1 MIRILFYV
9 LFVLVLGAGFAWL
22 ADRPGELSLIWQGQR
37 IEMSLMV
44 AATLLA
50 SLISAIL
57 VVVWLLRVVWLSP
70 HSISRYF
77 RARKRDRGYQAL
89 STGLIAAGAG
99 DSALARKMTARTR
112 GLLSADQEPLIH
124 LLEAQ
129 TALIEGKYDDAR
141 KKFELMADD
150 PETRD
155 LGLRGLYLE
164 ARRLGANEAA
174 RQYAER
180 AADKAPHLPWATLA
194 ALDYRSQTGQWDE
207 AIRLLDQSRAA
218 HVIDRKEA
226 DRKKAV
232 LLTARAA
239 EKLEADPK
247 GARDD
252 AQAALKLSE
261 TLVPAGLIAAKA
273 LFREDNLRKAAS
285 ILEKLWKHEP
295 HPEVARVYVRAR
307 SGDSAI
313 DRLKRANK
321 LEALKP
327 NNVVS
332 LATVA
337 ESALEARELQLARAK
352 AEAAAR
358 IQPSESIFLLL
369 ADIEEADTGDDGR
382 IRHWMNQALKSPR
395 DPAWTADGVTAPE
408 WLPVSPVSGR
418 LDAFEWKMPV
428 ARIAGPVEEGSIDIA
443 DEAIRSLPPVAL
455 AHHREEPIQKLAEKV
470 VETRVK
476 AAAPVK
482 AGEIAEEPA
491 VKTVAVPAPAESVI
505 VPRTDKA
512 GTKPTPA
519 KTDEPVVEPFFG
531 RPPDDPGVRK
541 DSAKSVETI
550 AVPAPTESVIVP
562 QTVKTET
569 KPAPAKA
576 DGSVVEPFFGRP
588 PDDPGVRKDSA
599 KPLEKTTFRLF

>member
-9 LFVLVLGAGFAWL
+9 LIVLALGAGFAWL
-22 ADRPGELSLIWQGQR
+22 ADRPGELSVIWQGQR

-50 SLISAIL
+50 SLIAAIL
-57 VVVWLLRVVWLSP
+57 IVVWFIRVVWLSP

-112 GLLSADQEPLIH
+112 GLISSDQEPLIH

-150 PETRD
+150 PETRE

-164 ARRLGANEAA
+164 AKRLGANEAA

-207 AIRLLDQSRAA
+207 AIRLLDQSRAG

-252 AQAALKLSE
+252 AQAALKLAE
-261 TLVPAGLIAAKA
+261 DLVPAGLIAAKA

-285 ILEKLWKHEP
+285 ILEKLWKQDP
-295 HPEVARVYVRAR
+295 HPEVAKLYVRAR
-307 SGDSAI
+307 SGDSAA

-321 LEALKP
+321 LEALRP
-327 NNVVS
+327 NNAVA

-337 ESALEARELQLARAK
+337 ESALEARELPLARAK

-358 IQPSESIFLLL
+358 IQPNEGIFLLL

-418 LDAFEWKMPV
+418 LDAFEWKQPV
-428 ARIAGPVEEGSIDIA
+428 AQIAGPVEEGTVDVA
-443 DEAIRSLPPVAL
+443 DEAIRSLPPVAI
-455 AHHREEPIQKLAEKV
+455 AHQRPEPEPQPE
-470 VETRVK
+470 R
-476 AAAPVK
+476 AA
-482 AGEIAEEPA
+482 
-491 VKTVAVPAPAESVI
+491 
-505 VPRTDKA
+505 
-512 GTKPTPA
+512 TPA
-519 KTDEPVVEPFFG
+519 KTRAVVETAEKPEK
-531 RPPDDPGVRK
+531 V
-541 DSAKSVETI
+541 VVQTI

-562 QTVKTET
+562 QTVKVEPKPKPVKTDET
-569 KPAPAKA
+569 T
-576 DGSVVEPFFGRP
+576 VEPFFGRP
-588 PDDPGVRKDSA
+588 PDDPGVRDGS
-599 KPLEKTTFRLF
+599 KPLEKSTFRLF

>member
-1 MIRILFYV
+1 MIRILFFI
-9 LFVLVLGAGFAWL
+9 LIILALGAGFSWL

-50 SLISAIL
+50 SLIAAVLITI
-57 VVVWLLRVVWLSP
+57 WIIRVVWLSP

-77 RARKRDRGYQAL
+77 RARKRDRGYQSL

-99 DSALARKMTARTR
+99 DANLARKMTARTK

-150 PETRD
+150 PETRE

-164 ARRLGANEAA
+164 AKRLGANEAA

-194 ALDYRSQTGQWDE
+194 ALDYRGQTGQWDE
-207 AIRLLDQSRAA
+207 AIRLIDQSRAA
-218 HVIDRKEA
+218 HVLDRKEA

-232 LLTARAA
+232 LLTARASD
-239 EKLEADPK
+239 KLEADPK

-252 AQAALKLSE
+252 ANAALKLAE

-273 LFREDNLRKAAS
+273 LFREDNLRKGAS

-295 HPEVARVYVRAR
+295 HPEVARLYVRAR
-307 SGDSAI
+307 SGDSAL

-321 LEALKP
+321 LEAMKP
-327 NNVVS
+327 NNAVS

-337 ESALEARELQLARAK
+337 EAALEARELSLARSK

-358 IQPSESIFLLL
+358 LAPSESVFLLL

-395 DPAWTADGVTAPE
+395 DPAWTADGVTSPD
-408 WLPVSPVSGR
+408 WLPVSPVSGQ
-418 LDAFEWKMPV
+418 LDAFEWKAPV
-428 ARIAGPVEEGSIDIA
+428 SQLSGPVEEGTLSSIDA
-443 DEAIRSLPPVAL
+443 AIRALPPVSVSPV
-455 AHHREEPIQKLAEKV
+455 RVDTTVEEAPLKPQIIEAVEQK
-470 VETRVK
+470 
-476 AAAPVK
+476 PD
-482 AGEIAEEPA
+482 PQ
-491 VKTVAVPAPAESVI
+491 
-505 VPRTDKA
+505 
-512 GTKPTPA
+512 
-519 KTDEPVVEPFFG
+519 PVVAEIVEQPAAKPETGTEIERPPETIVTDAVGERKKLEASNAEPFFG
-531 RPPDDPGVRK
+531 HAPDDPGVRK
-541 DSAKSVETI
+541 D
-550 AVPAPTESVIVP
+550 
-562 QTVKTET
+562 
-569 KPAPAKA
+569 
-576 DGSVVEPFFGRP
+576 
-588 PDDPGVRKDSA
+588 

>member
-9 LFVLVLGAGFAWL
+9 LIVLALGAGFAWL
-22 ADRPGELSLIWQGQR
+22 ADRPGELSLIWQGSR
-37 IEMSLMV
+37 VEMSLMV

-50 SLISAIL
+50 SLIAAIL
-57 VVVWLLRVVWLSP
+57 IVIWLIRVVWLSP

-99 DSALARKMTARTR
+99 DSALARKMTVRTR
-112 GLLSADQEPLIH
+112 GLLSSDQEPLIH

-150 PETRD
+150 PETRE

-164 ARRLGANEAA
+164 AKRLGANEAA
-174 RQYAER
+174 RQFAER

-207 AIRLLDQSRAA
+207 AIRLLDQSRAS

-232 LLTARAA
+232 LLTARAT

-252 AQAALKLSE
+252 ALAALKLADD
-261 TLVPAGLIAAKA
+261 LVPAGLVAAKA

-285 ILEKLWKHEP
+285 ILEKLWKQEP
-295 HPEVARVYVRAR
+295 HPEVAKLYVRAR

-321 LEALKP
+321 LEALRP
-327 NNVVS
+327 NNPVA
-332 LATVA
+332 LAAVA
-337 ESALEARELQLARAK
+337 ESALEARELSLARAK

-358 IQPSESIFLLL
+358 IQPNEGIFLLL

-395 DPAWTADGVTAPE
+395 DPAWTADGVTSPE

-418 LDAFEWKMPV
+418 LDAFEWKQPV
-428 ARIAGPVEEGSIDIA
+428 GQIAGPVEEGTLEAA
-443 DEAIRSLPPVAL
+443 DAAIRSLPPVAVTHQR
-455 AHHREEPIQKLAEKV
+455 AEPEPQQAETPAKPKHVIETPEKTGEV
-470 VETRVK
+470 V
-476 AAAPVK
+476 
-482 AGEIAEEPA
+482 
-491 VKTVAVPAPAESVI
+491 VKTIAVPAPSESVI
-505 VPRTDKA
+505 VPQPVKVEK
-512 GTKPTPA
+512 KPAPA
-519 KTDEPVVEPFFG
+519 KTEEPVVEPFFG
-531 RPPDDPGVRK
+531 RPPDDPGVRD
-541 DSAKSVETI
+541 DSN
-550 AVPAPTESVIVP
+550 
-562 QTVKTET
+562 
-569 KPAPAKA
+569 
-576 DGSVVEPFFGRP
+576 
-588 PDDPGVRKDSA
+588 
-599 KPLEKTTFRLF
+599 KPLAKTSFRLF

>member
-9 LFVLVLGAGFAWL
+9 LIVLALGAGFAWL
-22 ADRPGELSLIWQGQR
+22 ADRPGELSVIWQGQR

-50 SLISAIL
+50 SLIAAVLI
-57 VVVWLLRVVWLSP
+57 VVWLIRVVWLSP

-112 GLLSADQEPLIH
+112 GLISSDQEPLIH

-150 PETRD
+150 PETRE

-164 ARRLGANEAA
+164 AKRLGANEAA

-207 AIRLLDQSRAA
+207 AIRLLDQSRAG

-232 LLTARAA
+232 LLTARAS

-252 AQAALKLSE
+252 AQAALKLAE
-261 TLVPAGLIAAKA
+261 DLIPAGLIAAKA

-285 ILEKLWKHEP
+285 ILEKLWKQDP
-295 HPEVARVYVRAR
+295 HPEVARLYVRAR
-307 SGDSAI
+307 NGDSAS

-321 LEALKP
+321 LEALRP
-327 NNVVS
+327 NNAVA

-337 ESALEARELQLARAK
+337 ESALEARELPLARAK

-358 IQPSESIFLLL
+358 IQPNEGIFLLL

-418 LDAFEWKMPV
+418 LDAFEWKQPV
-428 ARIAGPVEEGSIDIA
+428 AQIAGPVEEGTVDVA
-443 DEAIRSLPPVAL
+443 DEAIRSLPPVAIV
-455 AHHREEPIQKLAEKV
+455 HQRPEPEPQPE
-470 VETRVK
+470 R
-476 AAAPVK
+476 AA
-482 AGEIAEEPA
+482 
-491 VKTVAVPAPAESVI
+491 
-505 VPRTDKA
+505 
-512 GTKPTPA
+512 TPA
-519 KTDEPVVEPFFG
+519 KTRAVVETAEKPEE
-531 RPPDDPGVRK
+531 V
-541 DSAKSVETI
+541 VVQTI

-562 QTVKTET
+562 QTVKVEPKPKPVKTDET
-569 KPAPAKA
+569 T
-576 DGSVVEPFFGRP
+576 VEPFFGRP
-588 PDDPGVRKDSA
+588 PDDPGVRDGS
-599 KPLEKTTFRLF
+599 KPLKKSTFRLF

>member
-9 LFVLVLGAGFAWL
+9 LIVLALGAGFAWL

-50 SLISAIL
+50 SLVAAIL
-57 VVVWLLRVVWLSP
+57 LVVWFIRVVWLSP

-99 DSALARKMTARTR
+99 DSALARKMTARTHA
-112 GLLSADQEPLIH
+112 LLSADQEPLIH

-150 PETRD
+150 PETRE

-164 ARRLGANEAA
+164 AKRLGANEAA

-207 AIRLLDQSRAA
+207 AIRLLDQSRTA
-218 HVIDRKEA
+218 HVIERKEA

-239 EKLEADPK
+239 EKLESDPK

-252 AQAALKLSE
+252 AQAALKLAE
-261 TLVPAGLIAAKA
+261 DLVPAGLIAAKA
-273 LFREDNLRKAAS
+273 LFREDNLRKGAA
-285 ILEKLWKHEP
+285 ILEKLWKQDP
-295 HPEVARVYVRAR
+295 HPEVAKLYVRAR
-307 SGDSAI
+307 SGDSAT

-321 LEALKP
+321 LEALRP
-327 NNVVS
+327 NNPVA
-332 LATVA
+332 LAAVA
-337 ESALEARELQLARAK
+337 EAALEARELPLARSK

-369 ADIEEADTGDDGR
+369 ADIEEADTNDDGR

-418 LDAFEWKMPV
+418 LDAFEWKQPV
-428 ARIAGPVEEGSIDIA
+428 AQIAGPIEDGTPDSA
-443 DEAIRSLPPVAL
+443 DAAIRSLPPVAIV
-455 AHHREEPIQKLAEKV
+455 HQRPEPVRQPERAEPKPAPA
-470 VETRVK
+470 RVI
-476 AAAPVK
+476 
-482 AGEIAEEPA
+482 EAEEKPA
-491 VKTVAVPAPAESVI
+491 ETVVKTIAVPAPSESVI
-505 VPRTDKA
+505 IPQTVKA
-512 GTKPTPA
+512 EPKPA
-519 KTDEPVVEPFFG
+519 SVKTEEKVKAEEKIVEPFFG
-531 RPPDDPGVRK
+531 RPPDDPGVRD
-541 DSAKSVETI
+541 DST
-550 AVPAPTESVIVP
+550 
-562 QTVKTET
+562 
-569 KPAPAKA
+569 
-576 DGSVVEPFFGRP
+576 
-588 PDDPGVRKDSA
+588 
-599 KPLEKTTFRLF
+599 KPLEKSTFRLF

>member
-1 MIRILFYV
+1 MIRILSFAVVV
-9 LFVLVLGAGFAWL
+9 LALAAGFAWL

-50 SLISAIL
+50 SLIAIIL
-57 VVVWLLRVVWLSP
+57 IAIWIVRVVWLSP

-99 DSALARKMTARTR
+99 DAALARKMTARTR
-112 GLLSADQEPLIH
+112 GLISADQEPLIH

-129 TALIEGKYDDAR
+129 TALIEGKNDDAR

-150 PETRD
+150 PETRE

-164 ARRLGANEAA
+164 AKRLGANEAA

-194 ALDYRSQTGQWDE
+194 TLDYRSQSGHWDE
-207 AIRLLDQSRAA
+207 AIKLLDQSRAS
-218 HVIDRKEA
+218 HVIERHEA

-232 LLTARAA
+232 LLTARAKD
-239 EKLEADPK
+239 KLESDPK

-252 AQAALKLSE
+252 ALAALKLSE
-261 TLVPAGLIAAKA
+261 NLIPAGLIAAKA
-273 LFREDNLRKAAS
+273 LFREDNLRKGAS

-295 HPEVARVYVRAR
+295 QAEIAKLYVRAR
-307 SGDSAI
+307 SGDSAV
-313 DRLKRANK
+313 DRLKRASK
-321 LEALKP
+321 LEAIRP
-327 NNVVS
+327 NNAVS
-332 LATVA
+332 LAAVA
-337 ESALEARELQLARAK
+337 ESALEARELSLARSK

-358 IQPSESIFLLL
+358 IQPTEGIFLLL

-395 DPAWTADGVTAPE
+395 DPAWTAEGMTSPE

-428 ARIAGPVEEGSIDIA
+428 AQIAGPVEEHA
-443 DEAIRSLPPVAL
+443 EETANAAIRSLPPVSAKQQPESV
-455 AHHREEPIQKLAEKV
+455 RRTPETIVKVETVKEEPI
-470 VETRVK
+470 TRT
-476 AAAPVK
+476 
-482 AGEIAEEPA
+482 I
-491 VKTVAVPAPAESVI
+491 AVPAPSESVL
-505 VPRTDKA
+505 VPETVVVGTTTVTTSEPKSEKPKA
-512 GTKPTPA
+512 MPRRPEDEDAAPA
-519 KTDEPVVEPFFG
+519 EPFFG
-531 RPPDDPGVRK
+531 RPPDDPGVREVP
-541 DSAKSVETI
+541 SA
-550 AVPAPTESVIVP
+550 
-562 QTVKTET
+562 
-569 KPAPAKA
+569 
-576 DGSVVEPFFGRP
+576 
-588 PDDPGVRKDSA
+588 
-599 KPLEKTTFRLF
+599 EKTNFRLF

>member
-9 LFVLVLGAGFAWL
+9 LVVLTLGAGFAWL
-22 ADRPGELSLIWQGQR
+22 ADRPGELSLIWQGSR

-50 SLISAIL
+50 SLIAAIL
-57 VVVWLLRVVWLSP
+57 IVVWLVRVVWLSP

-99 DSALARKMTARTR
+99 DSVLARKMTARTH
-112 GLLSADQEPLIH
+112 GLLSADREPLIH

-150 PETRD
+150 PETRE

-164 ARRLGANEAA
+164 AKRLGANEAA

-207 AIRLLDQSRAA
+207 AIRLLDQSRTA
-218 HVIDRKEA
+218 HVIERKEA

-232 LLTARAA
+232 LLTARAS

-252 AQAALKLSE
+252 AQAALKLAE
-261 TLVPAGLIAAKA
+261 ELVPAGLIAAKA
-273 LFREDNLRKAAS
+273 LFREDNLRKGAA
-285 ILEKLWKHEP
+285 ILEKLWKQDP
-295 HPEVARVYVRAR
+295 HPEVAKLYVRAR
-307 SGDSAI
+307 SGDSAT

-321 LEALKP
+321 LEALRP
-327 NNVVS
+327 NNPVA
-332 LATVA
+332 LAAVA
-337 ESALEARELQLARAK
+337 EAALEARELPLARSK

-358 IQPSESIFLLL
+358 MQPSESIFLLL
-369 ADIEEADTGDDGR
+369 ADIEEADTNDDGR

-418 LDAFEWKMPV
+418 LDAFEWKQPV
-428 ARIAGPVEEGSIDIA
+428 AQIAGPIEDGTPDAA
-443 DEAIRSLPPVAL
+443 DEAIRSLPPVAIV
-455 AHHREEPIQKLAEKV
+455 HQRPEPQPERAAVSAVPVHVIEAAEKPEDV
-470 VETRVK
+470 
-476 AAAPVK
+476 
-482 AGEIAEEPA
+482 A
-491 VKTVAVPAPAESVI
+491 VKTIAVPAPSESVI
-505 VPRTDKA
+505 VPQTVKIEPQPA
-512 GTKPTPA
+512 PA
-519 KTDEPVVEPFFG
+519 KTAQAKAVETVVEPFFG
-531 RPPDDPGVRK
+531 RPPDDPGVR
-541 DSAKSVETI
+541 D
-550 AVPAPTESVIVP
+550 
-562 QTVKTET
+562 
-569 KPAPAKA
+569 
-576 DGSVVEPFFGRP
+576 DGN
-588 PDDPGVRKDSA
+588 

>member
-9 LFVLVLGAGFAWL
+9 LIVLALGAGFAWL

-50 SLISAIL
+50 SLIAAIL
-57 VVVWLLRVVWLSP
+57 IVVWLVRVVWLSP
-70 HSISRYF
+70 HSITRYF

-150 PETRD
+150 PETRE

-164 ARRLGANEAA
+164 AKRLGANEAA

-180 AADKAPHLPWATLA
+180 AADKAPHLSWATLA
-194 ALDYRSQTGQWDE
+194 ALDYRSQSGQWDE
-207 AIRLLDQSRAA
+207 AIRLIDQSRAA
-218 HVIDRKEA
+218 HVIDKKEA

-232 LLTARAA
+232 LLTARAG
-239 EKLEADPK
+239 EKLESDPK

-307 SGDSAI
+307 SGDSAL
-313 DRLKRANK
+313 DRLKRAHK

-332 LATVA
+332 LSTVA

-358 IQPSESIFLLL
+358 IQPSEGIFLLL

-395 DPAWTADGVTAPE
+395 DPAWTADGVTSPE

-428 ARIAGPVEEGSIDIA
+428 AQISGPVEEGSVDLA
-443 DEAIRSLPPVAL
+443 DEAIRSLPPVAIV
-455 AHHREEPIQKLAEKV
+455 HHREEPVQKVAE
-470 VETRVK
+470 
-476 AAAPVK
+476 APVRAVEPAKVEK
-482 AGEIAEEPA
+482 AAEEPA
-491 VKTVAVPAPAESVI
+491 VKTIAVPVPTESVI
-505 VPRTDKA
+505 VPQTVKA
-512 GTKPTPA
+512 DTKPTPVKA
-519 KTDEPVVEPFFG
+519 DEPVVEPFFGRSPDDPGVRDASAKPAEKATTAAVPAESAAATKTAKTAAKPAPGKTDEPVVEPFFG

-541 DSAKSVETI
+541 DT
-550 AVPAPTESVIVP
+550 
-562 QTVKTET
+562 
-569 KPAPAKA
+569 
-576 DGSVVEPFFGRP
+576 
-588 PDDPGVRKDSA
+588 A

>member
-9 LFVLVLGAGFAWL
+9 LVVLALGAGFAWL

-50 SLISAIL
+50 SLIAAIL
-57 VVVWLLRVVWLSP
+57 IVVWFIRVVWLSP

-99 DSALARKMTARTR
+99 DSALARKMTARTH

-150 PETRD
+150 PETRE

-164 ARRLGANEAA
+164 AKRLGANEAA

-180 AADKAPHLPWATLA
+180 AADKSPHLPWATLA

-207 AIRLLDQSRAA
+207 AIRLLDQSRTA
-218 HVIDRKEA
+218 HVIERKEA

-239 EKLEADPK
+239 EKLEADPR

-252 AQAALKLSE
+252 AQAALKLAE
-261 TLVPAGLIAAKA
+261 DLVPAGLIAAKA
-273 LFREDNLRKAAS
+273 LFREDNLRKGAA
-285 ILEKLWKHEP
+285 ILEKLWKQEP
-295 HPEVARVYVRAR
+295 HPDVAKLYVRAR
-307 SGDSAI
+307 SGDSAT

-321 LEALKP
+321 LEALRP
-327 NNVVS
+327 NNPVA
-332 LATVA
+332 LAAVA
-337 ESALEARELQLARAK
+337 EAALEARELPLARSK

-369 ADIEEADTGDDGR
+369 ADIEEADTNDDGR

-418 LDAFEWKMPV
+418 LDAFEWKQPV
-428 ARIAGPVEEGSIDIA
+428 AEIAGAIEEGRPDTA
-443 DEAIRSLPPVAL
+443 DAAIRSLPPVAIV
-455 AHHREEPIQKLAEKV
+455 HHRPEPQPERATVAVKASPV
-470 VETRVK
+470 VEAADK
-476 AAAPVK
+476 AP
-482 AGEIAEEPA
+482 ET
-491 VKTVAVPAPAESVI
+491 VKTIAVPAPSESVI
-505 VPRTDKA
+505 VPQTVRTEPKPAPVKA
-512 GTKPTPA
+512 AETKPA
-519 KTDEPVVEPFFG
+519 EAVVEPFFG
-531 RPPDDPGVRK
+531 RPPDDPGVR
-541 DSAKSVETI
+541 
-550 AVPAPTESVIVP
+550 
-562 QTVKTET
+562 
-569 KPAPAKA
+569 
-576 DGSVVEPFFGRP
+576 
-588 PDDPGVRKDSA
+588 DDNS